1 MFDDYKTQENLLDGD
16 FSCETTE
23 DLYEP
28 TDNELLYPSRHYD
41 WFHDKMP
48 NLEKRNIK
56 VSDNGEICF

>member
-1 MFDDYKTQENLLDGD
+1 MFDDYKTQENLLDVD